1 MMAGRPPPT
10 GRWLGGKTWRRASAR
25 WGCASSSR
33 SWSRRQITAL
43 QAEIVRID
51 AAAEAGLAPYPIA
64 AREQQRRAHLTD
76 IIRRH
81 DAQQPGVAD
90 PEELR

>member
-1 MMAGRPPPT
+1 MIQNH
-10 GRWLGGKTWRRASAR
+10 GGCRRSA
-25 WGCASSSR
+25 
-33 SWSRRQITAL
+33 

-51 AAAEAGLAPYPIA
+51 DAAEAGLDPYPIA

-81 DAQQPGVAD
+81 DA
-90 PEELR
+90 